1 MKRVVLM
8 VLTALIL
15 MACTQSTTN
24 TTTSDGTVIPVA
36 EGSRDPAVIATPSLP
51 GRLLLAKAGNLVMW
65 SNGAL
70 QQLTVSG
77 DAWQPAF
84 SRDGTRIVFVRRGQS
99 YSDIM
104 LTSSAGG
111 EAIQLTDNGSRH
123 PLQSFERMY
132 DSMWAFYPT
141 FTPDGSRI
149 AYASQYGPPEGSPAA
164 EYRLIMYVMDARS
177 GAERSSAY
185 ADGTGNVGRMIFEND
200 GDHVI
205 FEFNPAVEGDPRI
218 LRYSIAQD
226 TLSVPTGV
234 PNQSYDPALSPDN
247 ARLYFAKRDGQD
259 TDIYVLKFGET
270 TIQKLTNLG
279 SARSPEISPDGEW
292 MVFLAIPDGASGFEL
307 WAQKLKD
314 GLPDGDVVQLT
325 RDQHFDVDSGISWG
339 Q

>member
-1 MKRVVLM
+1 MKR
-8 VLTALIL
+8 LIMIAL
-15 MACTQSTTN
+15 MACVLIACVQPTTVQTTTN
-24 TTTSDGTVIPVA
+24 STVLPVA
-36 EGSRDPAVIATPSLP
+36 EVARDPAVIATPSLP

-65 SNGAL
+65 SNGNL
-70 QQLTVSG
+70 QQLTISG

-99 YSDIM
+99 FSDIM

-149 AYASQYGPPEGSPAA
+149 AYASQFGPPEGSPAA
-164 EYRLIMYVMDARS
+164 EYRLIMYVMDAR
-177 GAERSSAY
+177 ARAQRSNAY
-185 ADGTGNVGRMIFEND
+185 ADGSGNIGRMIFEND

-205 FEFNPAVEGDPRI
+205 FEFNPAVDSDPRI
-218 LRYSIAQD
+218 LRYSISQRS
-226 TLSVPTGV
+226 LSVPTGV
-234 PNQSYDPALSPDN
+234 PNHSYDPALSPDN
-247 ARLYFAKRDGQD
+247 ARLYFAKRDDQS
-259 TDIYVLKFGET
+259 TDIYMLNFGSSSA
-270 TIQKLTNLG
+270 QKITNLG
-279 SARSPEISPDGEW
+279 TARSPEISPDGEW
-292 MVFLAIPDGASGFEL
+292 MVFLAIPEGASGFEL

-314 GLPDGDVVQLT
+314 GLPDGNPMQMT
-325 RDQHFDVDSGISWG
+325 RDQLFDADSGISWG

>member
-1 MKRVVLM
+1 MKRLFLM
-8 VLTALIL
+8 VMMALVL
-15 MACTQSTTN
+15 MACTQSTTE
-24 TTTSDGTVIPVA
+24 TTGGDGTTIPVA
-36 EGSRDPAVIATPSLP
+36 ESPRDPAVIAAPSLP

-65 SNGAL
+65 SNGDL

-149 AYASQYGPPEGSPAA
+149 AYASQFGPPEGSPAA

-185 ADGTGNVGRMIFEND
+185 ADGSGNVGRMIFEND

-218 LRYSIAQD
+218 LRYSIAQG

-247 ARLYFAKRDGQD
+247 ARLYFAKRDGQA
-259 TDIYVLKFGET
+259 TDIYLLNFGET
-270 TIQKLTNLG
+270 TAKKITNLG
-279 SARSPEISPDGEW
+279 TARSPEISPDGAW
-292 MVFLAIPDGASGFEL
+292 MVFLAIPEGASGFEL
-307 WAQKLKD
+307 WAQKLSN
-314 GLPDGDVVQLT
+314 GLPDGDAVQMT
-325 RDQHFDVDSGISWG
+325 RDQHFDADSGISWG

>member
-1 MKRVVLM
+1 MKRVIVMLM
-8 VLTALIL
+8 TALLL
-15 MACTQSTTN
+15 MACTQTPTVTTTN
-24 TTTSDGTVIPVA
+24 DGTAVPVA
-36 EGSRDPAVIATPSLP
+36 EVARDPAVIAAPSLP

-65 SNGAL
+65 SNGNL

-99 YSDIM
+99 FSDIM

-149 AYASQYGPPEGSPAA
+149 AYASQFGPPEGSPAS
-164 EYRLIMYVMDARS
+164 EYRLIMYVMDARA
-177 GAERSSAY
+177 GAQRSSAY
-185 ADGTGNVGRMIFEND
+185 ADGSGNIGRMIFEND

-205 FEFNPAVEGDPRI
+205 FEFNPAVEGEPRL
-218 LRYSIAQD
+218 LRYSIAD
-226 TLSVPTGV
+226 GKLTVPAGV
-234 PNQSYDPALSPDN
+234 PNQSYDPALSHDN
-247 ARLYFAKRDGQD
+247 ARLYFAKRDD
-259 TDIYVLKFGET
+259 RMTDIYMLKFGDST
-270 TIQKLTNLG
+270 AQKITNLG
-279 SARSPEISPDGEW
+279 TARSPEISPDGEW
-292 MVFLAIPDGASGFEL
+292 MVFLAIPEGASGFEL

-314 GLPDGDVVQLT
+314 GMPDGDAVQMT

>member
-1 MKRVVLM
+1 MKRFLMGVV
-8 VLTALIL
+8 
-15 MACTQSTTN
+15 MAIMLVACSTSATEPVAP
-24 TTTSDGTVIPVA
+24 DGTTVPVA
-36 EGSRDPAVIATPSLP
+36 DVARDPAVIATPSLP
-51 GRLLLAKAGNLVMW
+51 GRLLLAKSGNLVMW
-65 SNGAL
+65 ANGNL

-99 YSDIM
+99 YSDVM

-141 FTPDGSRI
+141 FTPDGGRI

-164 EYRLIMYVMDARS
+164 EYRLIMYVMDARA
-177 GAERSSAY
+177 GAERIDAF
-185 ADGTGNVGRMIFEND
+185 ADGAGNVGRMIFEND

-218 LRYSIAQD
+218 LRYSIAQG
-226 TLSVPTGV
+226 TLTVPTGV
-234 PNQSYDPALSPDN
+234 PNHSYDPALSPDN
-247 ARLYFAKRDGQD
+247 SRLYFAKRDELQ
-259 TDIYVLKFGET
+259 TDIHVLTFGT
-270 TIQKLTNLG
+270 NVAQQITNLG
-279 SARSPEISPDGEW
+279 AARSPEISPDGEW
-292 MVFLAIPDGASGFEL
+292 MVFLAIPEGASGFEL

-314 GLPDGDVVQLT
+314 GLPDGEPVQMT
-325 RDQHFDVDSGISWG
+325 RDQHFDADSGISWG

>member
-1 MKRVVLM
+1 MKRLFIVLLAF
-8 VLTALIL
+8 VLIACASTAP
-15 MACTQSTTN
+15 ST
-24 TTTSDGTVIPVA
+24 PA
-36 EGSRDPAVIATPSLP
+36 EGGTAVPVVEVARDPAVIATPSLP
-51 GRLLLAKAGNLVMW
+51 GRLLLAKSGNLVMW
-65 SNGAL
+65 SNGNL

-99 YSDIM
+99 FSDIM

-149 AYASQYGPPEGSPAA
+149 VYASQYGPPEGSPAS

-177 GAERSSAY
+177 GAERNSAY
-185 ADGTGNVGRMIFEND
+185 ADGSGNVGRMIFEND

-205 FEFNPAVEGDPRI
+205 FEFNPAGDEDPRI
-218 LRYSIAQD
+218 LRYSISQKSL
-226 TLSVPTGV
+226 TVPTGV
-234 PNQSYDPALSPDN
+234 PNHSYDPALAPDN
-247 ARLYFAKRDGQD
+247 SRLYFAKRDD
-259 TDIYVLKFGET
+259 MLTDIYMLQFGT
-270 TIQKLTNLG
+270 TSPQKITNLG

-292 MVFLAIPDGASGFEL
+292 MVFLAIPEGASGFEL
-307 WAQKLKD
+307 WAQKLSN
-314 GLPDGDVVQLT
+314 GLPDGDPVQMT
-325 RDQHFDVDSGISWG
+325 RDQHFDADSGISWG

>member
-1 MKRVVLM
+1 MNRLIMIAIMMIVL
-8 VLTALIL
+8 VGCA
-15 MACTQSTTN
+15 QSSAEQTTV
-24 TTTSDGTVIPVA
+24 DGTAIPVV
-36 EGSRDPAVIATPSLP
+36 EDTRDPAVIAAPSLP
-51 GRLLLAKAGNLVMW
+51 GRLLLAKSGNLVMW
-65 SNGAL
+65 SNGNL

-99 YSDIM
+99 FSDIM

-164 EYRLIMYVMDARS
+164 EYRLIMYVMDARA
-177 GAERSSAY
+177 GAQRSSAY
-185 ADGTGNVGRMIFEND
+185 ADGSGNIGRMIFEND

-205 FEFNPAVEGDPRI
+205 FEFNPAVESEPRI
-218 LRYSIAQD
+218 LRYSIAQG

-247 ARLYFAKRDGQD
+247 TRLYFAKRDDQS
-259 TDIYVLKFGET
+259 TDIYMLAFGSTTAQKITDLK
-270 TIQKLTNLG
+270 

-292 MVFLAIPDGASGFEL
+292 MVFLAIPEGASGFEL

-314 GLPDGDVVQLT
+314 GLPDGDPVQMT
-325 RDQHFDVDSGISWG
+325 RDQHFDADSGISWG